1 MASRTL
7 EINFIGN
14 AKSAQD
20 AFEKVGQSGTTL
32 QGKISGLGSAF
43 GTFGAVVG
51 GVVVGNALPKL
62 AGFLTDAAKG
72 AAEDQAATER
82 LHQTFKNYADMVGA
96 APDTFSK
103 LNNLLDDRIKIGQDL
118 AFTDDQVR
126 DSFNSLLTATDD
138 STEATKRQQAAFDL
152 ARGAHIDLGTATKL
166 LGKLSADNIE
176 VFKKMGIT
184 IGENAT
190 EADALA
196 AVQARFGGQAE
207 AYAQST
213 AGQFEQTK
221 IRMSELKEQIGYQLL
236 PVMTKIGTVLVEDVV
251 PKLEAFAGYWSEN
264 IAPKIQDFW
273 ENKAKPVLKAIGE
286 FIETVVMPV
295 VKENFAKFQTYYDS
309 DIKPALD
316 NVKTAIEGVVT
327 FLKDHWGQIEPF
339 VRPLFIAI
347 QTTVEV
353 ALGAI
358 KLAIDLL
365 GGDWKGAW
373 QDMLQIV
380 QDVSNGVVL
389 IFGAAKDQVLVAV
402 GLIKGGFEGIAGAIE
417 GAFKAAINQIIGLIN
432 KAIDAY
438 NKIPLAPNVPNI
450 PPVGGGGSAPPP
462 QGPVYGPATPVEG
475 PETPPIYERGIFGQS
490 SGAGGGSVDGI
501 PIGPAA
507 GPGGMGNPS
516 QNYVD
521 PRGVTLTASDILA
534 QRAANDGFVGGYGPG
549 NPAPIVVNIENFTG
563 TEAET
568 RTATG
573 TLAYALATVGL
584 A

>member
-7 EINFIGN
+7 EVTFIGN
-14 AKSAQD
+14 PKPVTD
-20 AFEKVGQSGTTL
+20 AFDKVQSSGSTL

-96 APDTFSK
+96 APDTFEK
-103 LNNLLDDRIKIGQDL
+103 LNNLLDERIKIGQDL
-118 AFTDDQVR
+118 AFTDDDVR
-126 DSFNSLLTATDD
+126 DSFNKLLTATDD
-138 STEATKRQQAAFDL
+138 STEATKRQQAAMDL
-152 ARGAHIDLGTATKL
+152 ARGAHISLSDATKIL
-166 LGKLSADNIE
+166 SKLSGENVE
-176 VFKKMGIT
+176 VLKKMGIT

-207 AYAQST
+207 AYAKST

-236 PVMTKIGTVLVEDVV
+236 PVMTKIGTVLVEEVV
-251 PKLEAFAGYWSEN
+251 PKLEQFANYWSEN
-264 IAPKIQDFW
+264 VAPKIDAFW
-273 ENKAKPVLKAIGE
+273 NEKAKPALKAIGD
-286 FIETVVMPV
+286 FIENTLMPK
-295 VKENFAKFQTYYDS
+295 VKENFEKFQDYYDS
-309 DIKPALD
+309 DIKPALE
-316 NVKTAIEGVVT
+316 NIKIAIRGVVD
-327 FLKDHWGQIEPF
+327 FIIQHWGQIEPF
-339 VRPLFIAI
+339 VRPIFIAI
-347 QTTVEV
+347 QTAAEV

-358 KLAIDLL
+358 KIAVDLL
-365 GGDWKGAW
+365 GGDWDGAW
-373 QDMLQIV
+373 KHMGETAQSLA
-380 QDVSNGVVL
+380 NGL
-389 IFGAAKDQVLVAV
+389 IKMFGAAKDQVLVAV

-516 QNYVD
+516 VNYQD
-521 PRGVTLTASDILA
+521 PRGVTLTANDILNA
-534 QRAANDGFVGGYGPG
+534 RAGGLQVGGYGPG
-549 NPAPIVVNIENFTG
+549 NPAPLTIQLTG
-563 TEAET
+563 PVYMRDPAEAN
-568 RTATG
+568 RTLTNA
-573 TLAYALATVGL
+573 ARAAGL